1 MLEEASLQG
10 VVEGAVTDI
19 LKGFLDDRVQK
30 EKPYD
35 KVRQNSR

>member
-30 EKPYD
+30 EKPHD